1 MNRAGNAG
9 SNVIRTSCDFESES
23 NIRSDRI
30 LALTGELLMSHR
42 FEQLSTEFKS
52 TVVSLST
59 ATHSAFDEVTE
70 ILEGETSSDSG
81 SKASDAQM
89 ALSRLLHNIEE
100 LRCLFDDLEKTIRED
115 YS

>member
-1 MNRAGNAG
+1 
-9 SNVIRTSCDFESES
+9 
-23 NIRSDRI
+23 
-30 LALTGELLMSHR
+30 MSLR
-42 FEQLSTEFKS
+42 FEELATEFKS

-59 ATHSAFDEVTE
+59 ATQAAFDEVE
-70 ILEGETSSDSG
+70 QILEGETGSNAG